1 MLNKPNS
8 EFIYLFR
15 KILIMISHAI
25 LNLTTSYWYYRMFV
39 GDYIQ
44 NVMLEKLDLIV
55 KQSVRI
61 HAMESN
67 TYQNV
72 IAIQAGMVIS
82 ALIRYFWKD
91 VVS

>member
-1 MLNKPNS
+1 M
-8 EFIYLFR
+8 FR
-15 KILIMISHAI
+15 KIVIKISHVM
-25 LNLTTSYWYYRMFV
+25 LNLTMSYWYYRMFV
-39 GDYIQ
+39 SDYIQ

-72 IAIQAGMVIS
+72 TAIQAGMVIS
-82 ALIRYFWKD
+82 ALVRYFWKD